1 MPTHLFSPYSL
12 RSVTVPN
19 RIGVSPMCQYTSPE
33 GLAQPWHLVHL
44 GSRAVGG
51 AGLVLTEATSVSP
64 EGRISPHDAGI
75 WNDQQVDSL
84 RPIVDFIRAQGSVAG
99 IQLAHAGRKASTRP
113 PWLGRGPVLPE
124 EGGWQPVAP
133 SDHPFSPDSLV
144 PTALDQAGLDKVRL
158 DFIQA
163 TRRSVAAGFQVL
175 EIHMAHGYLLHSF
188 LSPLSNRRSDSLGGT
203 LENRV
208 RFPLQVTEEVR
219 QAWPA
224 ELPLLVRIS
233 ASDWVEGGWT
243 LEDSMVLAHELKK
256 RGVDLIDCSSGGSV
270 PDAKISSGPGYQVA
284 FAQRVRET
292 GIPTAA
298 VGEITHASQAET
310 ILATGQADLIFLARE
325 LLRDPYWPLR
335 AAQSL
340 GAASLVPAQYRRA
353 FP

>member
-1 MPTHLFSPYSL
+1 MPAHLFRPYSL
-12 RSVTVPN
+12 RTVTIPN
-19 RIGVSPMCQYTSPE
+19 RIGVSPMCQYSSPE

-51 AGLVLTEATSVSP
+51 AGLVLTEATAVSP

-75 WNDQQVDSL
+75 WNDQQVESL

-113 PWLGRGPVLPE
+113 PWLGRGPVPPD

-133 SDHPFSPDSLV
+133 SDLSFSPESLV
-144 PTALDQAGLDKVRL
+144 PTALDEAGLLRIL
-158 DFIQA
+158 QDFVQA
-163 TRRSVAAGFQVL
+163 TRRSVDAGFQVL

-188 LSPLSNRRSDSLGGT
+188 LSPLSNRRGDSLGGS
-203 LENRV
+203 LENRM

-219 QAWPA
+219 QSWPE

-243 LEDSMVLAHELKK
+243 VEDSLVLAHELKK
-256 RGVDLIDCSSGGSV
+256 RGVDLIDCSSGGTV
-270 PDAKISSGPGYQVA
+270 PDAKISGGPGYQVA
-284 FAQRVRET
+284 FAQRIRET
-292 GIPTAA
+292 GIATAA
-298 VGEITHASQAET
+298 VGEITHATQAET
-310 ILATGQADLIFLARE
+310 ILTTGQADLIFLARE

-335 AAQSL
+335 AAHSL